1 MRERRK
7 KTEGRQKTDRRQKK
21 GDTKRGLGEGRLEKG
36 DRIREMACAVKKE
49 AGPTGATPP

>member
-21 GDTKRGLGEGRLEKG
+21 GDIKRGLGEGR
-36 DRIREMACAVKKE
+36 
-49 AGPTGATPP
+49 